1 MKILLLGPP
10 GGGKG
15 TQAKFLINK
24 YGIPQISTGDMLR
37 EHLKKETNLGLEAKK
52 FMNAGE
58 LVPDDIIINM
68 MSERLAKNDCIDGYI
83 LDGFPRTLSQAEGL
97 NFLLNN
103 LNQNLDF
110 VIVINVE
117 DQIIVDRMGGRRV
130 HPGSGRTYHIAFNPP
145 KIENK
150 DDITGEDLILRPDD
164 QEKTVKKR
172 LEVYHKQTKPLINF
186 YNNTKNL
193 VQNINGE
200 NSIDNVRD
208 SIFSVIERKQ

>member
-37 EHLKKETNLGLEAKK
+37 EHLKKETTLGLEAKK
-52 FMNAGE
+52 FMNVGE
-58 LVPDDIIINM
+58 LVPDDVIINM
-68 MSERLAKNDCIDGYI
+68 MKERLVNNDCINGYI

-150 DDITGEDLILRPDD
+150 DDITGEDLIIRPDD

-172 LEVYHKQTKPLINF
+172 LEVYHNQTNP
-186 YNNTKNL
+186 
-193 VQNINGE
+193 
-200 NSIDNVRD
+200 
-208 SIFSVIERKQ
+208 

>member
-1 MKILLLGPP
+1 MKILLIGPP

-83 LDGFPRTLSQAEGL
+83 LDGFPRTLSQAEEL

-110 VIVINVE
+110 VIVINVD

-200 NSIDNVRD
+200 NLINNVRD
-208 SIFSVIERKQ
+208 SIFSVIESK